1 MKLEKQRELVKAC
14 REVRIINQ
22 INGDRGQVC
31 RGNILME
38 TKSSGMK
45 MNSEEVSF
53 SLISEMVNSGNGSFL
68 CQSEF
73 FKAL

>member
-45 MNSEEVSF
+45 MNSEEVSEFFPYFRNGKLWQWKF
-53 SLISEMVNSGNGSFL
+53 SLSV
-68 CQSEF
+68 
-73 FKAL
+73 